1 MREESPYPI
10 LVYDD
15 DCGFC
20 TWWANYFDDRTE
32 YTIIGFS
39 AMYPALE
46 ERLPSDYSSCSHF
59 VTETEVYSCGASI
72 EEAFRRSRIGRVFS
86 PVIRILRRVR
96 AYRWVRERVYRWI
109 ANNRSLVGRFLSARP
124 PASK

>member
-1 MREESPYPI
+1 MEGVSYPI
-10 LVYDD
+10 LVFDD

-20 TWWANYFDDRTE
+20 TWWANYFNDRTE

-39 AMYPALE
+39 DIDPELE
-46 ERLPSDYSSCSHF
+46 QRLPSDYSSCSHF

-86 PVIRILRRVR
+86 PLIQGLRWFR
-96 AYRWVRERVYRWI
+96 AYHWVRERVYRWI
-109 ANNRSLVGRFLSARP
+109 ADNRSLWGRILSSTP

>member
-1 MREESPYPI
+1 MSDQVSYPV

-20 TWWANYFDDRTE
+20 TWWANYFDQRTD
-32 YTIIGFS
+32 YVIIGFS
-39 AMYPALE
+39 ELDAELE
-46 ERLPSDYSSCSHF
+46 RRLPDEYTSCSHF

-86 PVIRILRRVR
+86 PVIRVLRWFRV
-96 AYRWVRERVYRWI
+96 YHWGRERVYRWI
-109 ANNRSLVGRFLSARP
+109 AKNRSMWGRLLSATP
-124 PASK
+124 PSS